1 MSSIIKALK
10 KLEEEKDAKLGR
22 KAGRG
27 DAILSG
33 PALQTRRTLW
43 LVAAL
48 AGTAGLALGLILIL
62 LPGRSS
68 TPPPPASETAAPG
81 PTPPQPAT
89 ALPSTVPTPASPA
102 AANAPSPRSKPP
114 ATTVTTP
121 AGVRPSMPRA
131 VPQASTVLRSSPS
144 AELRRQPR
152 QPLPLDHPT
161 TEQPTP
167 PVDATGRPSA
177 PESPAAPEPSTPPA
191 ATAARPALNVSGIAW
206 QKDASSRLA
215 IINGTPTGIGGHVE
229 GAVVEDIQ
237 PDRVRFSYNRESF
250 EVGLGKSSR

>member
-33 PALQTRRTLW
+33 PALQARRTLW

-68 TPPPPASETAAPG
+68 TPPPPALQTTASG
-81 PTPPQPAT
+81 PPQPAP
-89 ALPSTVPTPASPA
+89 ALPLTVPTPATPA
-102 AANAPSPRSKPP
+102 AATAPSPRSEPP
-114 ATTVTTP
+114 ATAVTTP
-121 AGVRPSMPRA
+121 AGERPSMTRA
-131 VPQASTVLRSSPS
+131 TTPAPTVLRNTPP
-144 AELRRQPR
+144 AELRRQQR
-152 QPLPLDHPT
+152 KPLPLDYPA

-167 PVDATGRPSA
+167 PANASGRPVS
-177 PESPAAPEPSTPPA
+177 PEFPAAPAPSTPPA
-191 ATAARPALNVSGIAW
+191 ATAARPTLNVSGIAW